1 MSPSNPPAADLAQ
14 NSAAANAQEA
24 VTKLREFPGYETL
37 GVLGVGGMG
46 VVYRARQTALN
57 RLVAIKTLRN
67 HEDASAK
74 DLARFRYEAE
84 IVAQLVHPNIV
95 PLYHVGEVNGQPFLA
110 FELIE
115 GGSLAQSCG
124 GQPQPARQSAE
135 LVQTLSRAVHA
146 AHLRG
151 VVHRDLTPNNILL
164 AADGT
169 PKIADF
175 GLARS
180 PDRVGQSAEQIAG
193 TASYMAPE
201 QAWGDVPGGGFGPP
215 TDVYGLGAILY
226 ELLTGQPPFK
236 GSSSQKTL
244 LMVYHDPPRPPRS
257 LVLSVPPDL
266 ETICLRCLEKDP
278 ARRFASAEAL
288 ADDLQHF
295 LAGEPITSRPVSRRE
310 RAWLW
315 CRRNPLV
322 AGLVAALLL
331 AVALGLGGT
340 TYKAIEASNSASAY
354 QQESRT
360 SKKLA
365 AEANAGRNAA
375 IDAQKREAEVNRELK
390 SQLYEYWILA
400 TERQI
405 ASGAMTLLPG
415 QRAAALAQLDRC
427 PPELRQFEWHWLR
440 RQLEGSQ
447 HTQQVADF
455 NLASATVSADG
466 SRLAVV
472 GRYVSDDRAVPV
484 QIWNTAS
491 WKQEQAIANGGHTLR
506 FSPDLKLL
514 AVRWDKSVGLWN
526 LVTEKRLVQLAGE
539 GELITFR
546 ADSKSVA
553 VGHSGFGLGIGAS
566 GRFSSERKPC
576 TITIYQTHDFQPS
589 PFGAKNASSPLLS
602 GVTVAKQLATLEGA
616 NALPLDGCFSAN
628 GERLYVVS
636 GWSNQLVDEG
646 HLSYLQVWDVAAK
659 KVLNSITA
667 PAGETWQRV
676 ALAPDEHRLAVAA
689 GILLR
694 VFELPEAREITKAV
708 GLGKTTAVAY
718 SPDGRWL
725 LAGDELG
732 RVLVFDA
739 ATLELNR
746 LLGGH
751 RQSILTLG
759 FNANEQ
765 AYSVDAGGVAKV
777 WDLRWPQALPG
788 AAPLAIRSD
797 SQLLAAADAAG
808 NGIRVWELP
817 SRREVAHLQLAED
830 PKKQSA
836 VVEVAFS
843 QDGGELWSLAADRVI
858 RRFDLAANKE
868 TETIPLGN
876 PPDVQP
882 RLQIS
887 LSELQRQLANPT
899 QPQVPPAE
907 PATTQP
913 APYVFQSAVFSPNGQ
928 FLLLARHWNEK
939 VGKTNLL
946 AGDTGWRG
954 GQTIELWDLA
964 SRKRISETSHNEATA
979 SSIRLAF
986 SVDSQQAFAASTRV
1000 LRDTAVVG
1008 WETTTGKSLAGKVAF
1023 PGPLDAEVSPDGLR
1037 ELRNVDASMRII
1049 NRQNNRQLVTVW
1061 SQSLDDAQFAPSGQ
1075 FIVGAR
1081 DGIQIIDATPQGR

>member
-1 MSPSNPPAADLAQ
+1 MSPSDLPAADSAHEP
-14 NSAAANAQEA
+14 AAATTHNAPP
-24 VTKLREFPGYETL
+24 KLREFPGYETL
-37 GVLGVGGMG
+37 AVLGVGGMG

-67 HEDASAK
+67 HEDASPK
-74 DLARFRYEAE
+74 ELTRFRYEAE
-84 IVAQLVHPNIV
+84 IVAQLVHPHIV

-115 GGSLAQSCG
+115 GGSLAQHCA
-124 GQPQPARQSAE
+124 GQPQPARQAAE
-135 LVQTLSRAVHA
+135 LVLTLSRAVHA

-151 VVHRDLTPNNILL
+151 IVHRDLTPNNILL
-164 AADGT
+164 TADGT

-175 GLARS
+175 GLARA

-201 QAWGDVPGGGFGPP
+201 QAWGDVLGGGFGPP

-236 GSSSQKTL
+236 GSTSQKTL
-244 LMVYHDPPRPPRS
+244 LMVFHDPPRPPRM
-257 LVLSVPPDL
+257 LAPGVPRDL

-278 ARRFASAEAL
+278 ARRFSSADEL
-288 ADDLQHF
+288 ADDLQRF
-295 LAGEPITSRPVSRRE
+295 LAGEPITSRPVSRHE

-315 CRRNPLV
+315 CKRNPLI
-322 AGLVAALLL
+322 AGLAAALVLT
-331 AVALGLGGT
+331 VALGLGGT
-340 TYKAIEASNSASAY
+340 SYKAIEAAHSASAY
-354 QQESRT
+354 RQESST

-365 AEANAGRNAA
+365 AEATAGRNAA
-375 IDAQKREAEVNRELK
+375 VAAQQREAKANLELK
-390 SQLYEYWILA
+390 SQLYEFLILA
-400 TERQI
+400 TERQT
-405 ASGAMTLLPG
+405 ANGAMTLLPS
-415 QRAAALAQLDRC
+415 QRAEALLQLDHC
-427 PPELRQFEWHWLR
+427 PPELRKFEWHWLR

-447 HTQQVADF
+447 FTYRLADF
-455 NLASATVSADG
+455 NLAAATVSNDG
-466 SRLAVV
+466 SRLATV
-472 GRYVSDDRAVPV
+472 GRYISDERPVPV
-484 QIWNTAS
+484 QIWNTAT
-491 WKQEQAIANGGHTLR
+491 WKREQKIANGGNALR

-514 AVRWDKSVGLWN
+514 AVQWDKSVGLWDLAN
-526 LVTEKRLVQLAGE
+526 ETRLVQIAGE
-539 GELITFR
+539 GELLAFR
-546 ADSKSVA
+546 ADSKSMA
-553 VGHSGFGLGIGAS
+553 VGHSGFGLGIGAN
-566 GRFSSERKPC
+566 GRFTSERKLC
-576 TITIYQTHDFQPS
+576 SMTIYQTYDFRPS
-589 PFGAKNASSPLLS
+589 SFGSKNDASPLLS
-602 GVTVAKQLATLEGA
+602 GVTMAKQLATLEGA
-616 NALPLDGCFSAN
+616 KALPRDGCFSAN

-636 GWSNQLVDEG
+636 GWSNQLVEG
-646 HLSYLQVWDVAAK
+646 GHPSYLQVWDVAAK
-659 KVLNSITA
+659 NILATITA
-667 PAGETWQRV
+667 PEGETWQRV
-676 ALAPDEHRLAVAA
+676 ALSPDEHSLAVAA
-689 GILLR
+689 GVSVR
-694 VFELPEAREITKAV
+694 VFELPDCRELTKVV
-708 GLGKTTAVAY
+708 GLGMTSAVAY
-718 SPDGRWL
+718 SRDGRWL

-739 ATLELNR
+739 STLELNR

-759 FNANEQ
+759 FNSNEQ
-765 AYSVDAGGVAKV
+765 AYSVDEGGVAKV

-817 SRREVAHLQLAED
+817 SRKEVAHLQLAED
-830 PKKQSA
+830 LQKQPA

-843 QDGGELWSLAADRVI
+843 EDGGELWSLAEDRVV
-858 RRFDLAANKE
+858 RRFDLATKKAE
-868 TETIPLGN
+868 AIQLGS
-876 PPDVQP
+876 PPEVRP

-887 LSELQRQLANPT
+887 LSELQRRLANPT

-907 PATTQP
+907 PAATQL

-928 FLLLARHWNEK
+928 FLLLARHWTEK

-946 AGDTGWRG
+946 DGDIGWRG
-954 GQTIELWDLA
+954 GQTIELWDLEA
-964 SRKRISETSHNEATA
+964 RKRISETSQNEMRA

-986 SVDSQQAFAASTRV
+986 SVDSQQAFAASTGV

-1008 WETTTGKSLAGKVAF
+1008 WETATGKSLAGKVAF
-1023 PGPLDAEVSPDGLR
+1023 PGPLDADVSPDGLR
-1037 ELRNVDASMRII
+1037 ELSNVDASMRIF

-1075 FIVGAR
+1075 FIIGAS